1 MLAAVLVV
9 GINGVGKKNSVQNFE
24 TLHVTRPDA
33 EQNKILRF
41 TAGIDNLYCFSAQF
55 KIHQVFGL
63 RKEKVFCTANSVQS
77 CGTLFPVFH
86 SENFAPPAVS
96 CGTYSF
102 ARSAIAAKSE
112 FSSDFAILRI
122 VSAPFNRS

>member
-9 GINGVGKKNSVQNFE
+9 GVNGVGKKNSVQYFE

-33 EQNKILRF
+33 EQNKILSF

-55 KIHQVFGL
+55 EVHQVFGL

-77 CGTLFPVFH
+77 CGTLFPVF
-86 SENFAPPAVS
+86 PLGKL
-96 CGTYSF
+96 C
-102 ARSAIAAKSE
+102 SACR
-112 FSSDFAILRI
+112 ILRHI
-122 VSAPFNRS
+122 QFCTFGNCRKERIQL